1 MDLDAAVVGAGV
13 VGLATARA
21 LALRGHSVLV
31 LEAEDA
37 IGTGISSR
45 NSGVIHAGLYYPTG
59 SAKARLCVAGRRALY
74 RYAAERGVPHARI
87 GKLVVAT
94 ADSERPAL
102 EALQRQARANDV
114 EGVRPLSAA
123 EVRELE
129 PEVRAVA
136 GLFSAETGILDA
148 HALMLALQGDLE
160 AAGGWVVLRTPLHRA
175 RRIAGGF
182 ELETGGPDPG
192 RVTAGRLVNAAG
204 LAASEVAACIDSVP
218 TESIPETRYAIGHYY
233 AWSGPLPFR
242 HLVYPLPEPGGLGIH
257 LTLDPGGGGRFGPDV
272 RWIERPDHA
281 FDDSRRDAFVDAI
294 RRWWPGVEPERL
306 HPDYTGIRPKLGA
319 GSDFAILGP
328 AEHGVPGYAGLHGIE
343 SPGLTSALA
352 LADRVADLVASRG

>member
-123 EVRELE
+123 EV
-129 PEVRAVA
+129 P
-136 GLFSAETGILDA
+136 ICQPP
-148 HALMLALQGDLE
+148 LQQS
-160 AAGGWVVLRTPLHRA
+160 VL
-175 RRIAGGF
+175 GYSCNV
-182 ELETGGPDPG
+182 G
-192 RVTAGRLVNAAG
+192 RQWKR
-204 LAASEVAACIDSVP
+204 
-218 TESIPETRYAIGHYY
+218 GH
-233 AWSGPLPFR
+233 
-242 HLVYPLPEPGGLGIH
+242 
-257 LTLDPGGGGRFGPDV
+257 
-272 RWIERPDHA
+272 
-281 FDDSRRDAFVDAI
+281 
-294 RRWWPGVEPERL
+294 
-306 HPDYTGIRPKLGA
+306 
-319 GSDFAILGP
+319 
-328 AEHGVPGYAGLHGIE
+328 HGIDDRT
-343 SPGLTSALA
+343 GSAGCEA
-352 LADRVADLVASRG
+352 